1 MRDEKEKCNILL
13 IGALIFTFGIIIG
26 FVIMLQFKV
35 NAEQKANILQEEVN
49 LLQNIV
55 QNY

>member
-1 MRDEKEKCNILL
+1 MRNEKEKCNILL
-13 IGALIFTFGIIIG
+13 IGALVFIFGIIIG
-26 FVIMLQFKV
+26 FIIMLQFRI